1 MIESRGCK
9 RRMLPKVSARQPVE
23 GARVALLG
31 CGRWGR
37 HILRDLLSLGCE
49 VPVVARSEASR
60 ERALAGNAAAIVP
73 DVASLGA
80 VDGVVIA
87 TPTATHAEVVAEA
100 LELGVPVFVEKP
112 LTNDVAAARGLAD
125 AAPDRLFVMDK
136 WRYHPG
142 VHELARIARSGEL
155 GAPVGMHSRRVTLG
169 HRYKDVDTVWIH
181 APHDL
186 AIALE
191 VLGEVP
197 RPRSAV
203 PELVGGELSGLTA
216 LLGDSPW
223 LVIEVSTLAPGH
235 RRELRLVCE
244 EGVAQLDG
252 AEAGAVVIGRAGQI
266 DADSVERR
274 PIDDDMP
281 LLAELR
287 AFVEHLQGG
296 PPPRSSAAEGVAM
309 VEAVAAMI
317 ALARVEEG
325 VPVEHR

>member
-1 MIESRGCK
+1 MSES
-9 RRMLPKVSARQPVE
+9 S
-23 GARVALLG
+23 RVALLG

-60 ERALAGNAAAIVP
+60 GRAREGNATAVVP

-80 VDGVVIA
+80 VDGVVIS
-87 TPTATHAEVVAEA
+87 TPTSTHAEVIGEA
-100 LELGVPVFVEKP
+100 LDLGVPVFVEKP
-112 LTNDVAAARGLAD
+112 LTADVASARRLAA

-142 VHELARIARSGEL
+142 VLELARIARSGEL
-155 GAPVGMHSRRVTLG
+155 GAPLGIHTRRVTLG
-169 HRYKDVDTVWIH
+169 HRYADVNTVWIH

-191 VLGEVP
+191 ILGEVP
-197 RPRSAV
+197 EPRSAV
-203 PELVGGELSGLTA
+203 PELVGGKLMGLTA
-216 LLGDSPW
+216 LLGHSPW
-223 LVIEVSTLAPGH
+223 LVLEVTTLAPGH

-252 AEAGAVVIGRAGQI
+252 AEAGAVVVARAGRI

-274 PIDDDMP
+274 PIEDEMP

-287 AFVEHLQGG
+287 AFVEHLRGG
-296 PPPRSSAAEGVAM
+296 PPPRSSAADGVAV
-309 VEAVAAMI
+309 VEAVAGTI
-317 ALARVEEG
+317 ALAGVEEA
-325 VPVEHR
+325 VAT

>member
-1 MIESRGCK
+1 MRFTSSLGTS
-9 RRMLPKVSARQPVE
+9 PSAGGP
-23 GARVALLG
+23 RVALLG

-49 VPVVARSEASR
+49 VPVVARSEASIGRAR
-60 ERALAGNAAAIVP
+60 EGSASAIVP
-73 DVASLGA
+73 DLGSLGE
-80 VDGVVIA
+80 VDGVVVA
-87 TPTATHAEVVAEA
+87 TPTASHAEVVGEA

-112 LTNDVAAARGLAD
+112 LTNDVASARGLAA

-142 VHELARIARSGEL
+142 VLELARIARSGEL
-155 GAPVGMHSRRVTLG
+155 GAPVGIHTRRVTLG
-169 HRYKDVDTVWIH
+169 HRYTDVNTVWIH

-197 RPRSAV
+197 EPRSAV
-203 PELVGGELSGLTA
+203 PELVGGELAGLTGI
-216 LLGDSPW
+216 LGQSPW
-223 LVIEVSTLAPGH
+223 LVVEVTTLAPGH

-274 PIDDDMP
+274 PIGDEMP

-287 AFVEHLQGG
+287 TFVEHLQGG
-296 PPPRSSAAEGVAM
+296 PPPKSSAADAVAI
-309 VEAVAAMI
+309 VEAVAGLI
-317 ALARVEEG
+317 ALTGVEEA
-325 VPVEHR
+325 VAT